1 MKGGC
6 WVCTEKKGREES
18 PDPLWCGS
26 QMTDIRCGPH
36 KGQQHVQQGQL
47 FCPLVEACAR
57 QVILEG
63 SHLAWGMKGI
73 LGKEEGEQGALQLEQ
88 APAFLHD
95 HLLSPIVGTGS
106 GEEGLCCCGGSW
118 AGVGPQGWG
127 EGVLLVGELP
137 LGHSTRKGLAAPPAV
152 VSAFS

>member
-1 MKGGC
+1 MI
-6 WVCTEKKGREES
+6 
-18 PDPLWCGS
+18 
-26 QMTDIRCGPH
+26 DIRCGPH

-47 FCPLVEACAR
+47 FCPLAEACAR

-63 SHLAWGMKGI
+63 SDLAWGAKGI
-73 LGKEEGEQGALQLEQ
+73 LGKEGGERGALQLEQ

-95 HLLSPIVGTGS
+95 PLLSPIVGTGS
-106 GEEGLCCCGGSW
+106 GEEGLCCCRGSW
-118 AGVGPQGWG
+118 VGHQVWG
-127 EGVLLVGELP
+127 EGVLLVRELP

>member
-47 FCPLVEACAR
+47 FCPLVEGCAR

-95 HLLSPIVGTGS
+95 RLLSPIVGTGS
-106 GEEGLCCCGGSW
+106 GEEGLCCCGAVGLMWVPRAGEKECCWWGSCPW
-118 AGVGPQGWG
+118 GTAPGRGWQ
-127 EGVLLVGELP
+127 P
-137 LGHSTRKGLAAPPAV
+137 LQQW
-152 VSAFS
+152 